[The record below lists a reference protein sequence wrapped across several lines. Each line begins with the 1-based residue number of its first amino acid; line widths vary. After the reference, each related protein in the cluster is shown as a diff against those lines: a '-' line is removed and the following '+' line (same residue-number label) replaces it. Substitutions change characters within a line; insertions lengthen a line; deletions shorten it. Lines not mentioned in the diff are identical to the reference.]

1 VTATRLRWI
10 TICMCVR
17 ITVRISHVLTGLLN
31 RFLLVTSQLV
41 LEIWNW
47 KVDYLLHVLPW
58 TPDQLITWAAVWAMM
73 R

>member
-31 RFLLVTSQLV
+31 RFLLVTCQFV

-47 KVDYLLHVLPW
+47 KAGYLLFVPSW
-58 TPDQLITWAAVWAMM
+58 TPDQEMTWTAVWAMT